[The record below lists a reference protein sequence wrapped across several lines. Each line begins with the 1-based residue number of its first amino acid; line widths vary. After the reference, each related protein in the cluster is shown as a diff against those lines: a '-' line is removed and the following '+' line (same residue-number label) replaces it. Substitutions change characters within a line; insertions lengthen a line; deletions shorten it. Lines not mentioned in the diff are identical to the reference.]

1 MKFKELIRRK
11 DILVASLAVSV
22 ASAAIIF
29 VVAACVRG

>member
-11 DILVASLAVSV
+11 DILTAGIVMSI

-29 VVAACVRG
+29 VVAACVK

>member
-11 DILVASLAVSV
+11 DILVAGLAMSV
-22 ASAAIIF
+22 ASAAIVI